1 MSRTLLF
8 AAAVLAVAPQA
19 ASAQPSVLV
28 GGGITSP
35 TSTFT
40 DVASSGYHARLAAEI
55 GIPTLPVSIR
65 FDGDYHRLSEAGP
78 AFDPSS
84 VWGGALDVVFALPGV
99 GLTPYLLGGIGR
111 YRVSSGPAGLA
122 APVIYSGFNGGFG
135 VGLGS
140 LAFGGFVEIRYV
152 QLERGSGVR
161 YIPLTVGL
169 RL

>member
-1 MSRTLLF
+1 MGCSGCSRN
-8 AAAVLAVAPQA
+8 ADSNACAWSRSPDAVLPETHNRTG
-19 ASAQPSVLV
+19 L
-28 GGGITSP
+28 
-35 TSTFT
+35 
-40 DVASSGYHARLAAEI
+40 
-55 GIPTLPVSIR
+55 SIR
-65 FDGDYHRLSEAGP
+65 LDGDYHRLSEAG
-78 AFDPSS
+78 ASFDPSS

-111 YRVSSGPAGLA
+111 YRVSSGPAGMA

-152 QLERGSGVR
+152 QLEGGSGVR